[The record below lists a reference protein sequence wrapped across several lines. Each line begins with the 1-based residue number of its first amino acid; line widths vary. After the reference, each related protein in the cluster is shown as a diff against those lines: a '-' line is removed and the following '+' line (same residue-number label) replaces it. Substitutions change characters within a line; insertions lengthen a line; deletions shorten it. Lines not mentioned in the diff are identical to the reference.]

1 MIKGSIFKEDITI
14 LNVYVS
20 NSRVSNYMSQKK
32 LTELQWKIDV
42 SIIVI
47 GGLNTPLSEMYRYSR
62 QKINKYIV
70 ELNNTINQLDV
81 MDICRLLYPTTAEY
95 TFFWSLHETLTKI
108 GHIQGHKTHLNKFKR
123 TEVIQYLLSDHSGI
137 KLETN
142 NRMIAG
148 KSPQYMETEQY
159 ICK

>member
-1 MIKGSIFKEDITI
+1 MIKGSIFKEDITS
-14 LNVYVS
+14 LNVYVP
-20 NSRVSNYMSQKK
+20 NSRVTTYMSQKK
-32 LTELQWKIDV
+32 LIELQWKIDV

-47 GGLNTPLSEMYRYSR
+47 GVLNTPLSEMYRYSW
-62 QKINKYIV
+62 QKISKYIV

-95 TFFWSLHETLTKI
+95 TFFWGSHETLTKI
-108 GHIQGHKTHLNKFKR
+108 GHILGRKIHLNKFKR
-123 TEVIQYLLSDHSGI
+123 MEVIQYLLSDHKGI

-148 KSPQYMETEQY
+148 KSPQYMEIEQY
-159 ICK
+159 ISK

>member
-70 ELNNTINQLDV
+70 ELNNTINQLYIT
-81 MDICRLLYPTTAEY
+81 DIYRLCPKAAEY
-95 TFFWSLHETLTKI
+95 ICLLSSHRTFFKPD
-108 GHIQGHKTHLNKFKR
+108 HILAHIIHINKFKR
-123 TEVIQYLLSDHSGI
+123 TEIINVLSQTTMR
-137 KLETN
+137 LN
-142 NRMIAG
+142 
-148 KSPQYMETEQY
+148 
-159 ICK
+159 

>member
-70 ELNNTINQLDV
+70 ELNNTISQLDV
-81 MDICRLLYPTTAEY
+81 MDICRLLYPTTVEY

-123 TEVIQYLLSDHSGI
+123 MEVIQYLLSDHSGI